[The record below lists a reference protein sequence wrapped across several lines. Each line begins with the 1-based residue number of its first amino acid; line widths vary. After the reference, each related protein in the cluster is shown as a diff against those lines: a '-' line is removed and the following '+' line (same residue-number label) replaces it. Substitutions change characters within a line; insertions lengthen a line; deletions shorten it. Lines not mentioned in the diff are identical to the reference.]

1 MAMEIFTKTILRVSF
16 IVTCCLATLQLS
28 AQRSD
33 SLSVRSSVKLSG
45 TITDASTGTALE
57 GISVSVPGY
66 SSAISD
72 ENGAFSIDAPA
83 STATLTLSG
92 EGFQTKEV
100 AIKGRNEIAIK
111 LHDAG
116 FNTVYRRANLS
127 SVEKPMSQVAQ
138 SVYSLNPTNKFQ
150 AAAETPEIYMQ
161 GKIPGL
167 NLVRR
172 SGMPGI
178 GTFMTLRGINSLYAT
193 NQPLIVVDG
202 MIFDMNDYGGSV
214 ITNYYANPIAN
225 IDIKDI
231 DNITVVKDA
240 SSSFGSKG
248 ANGAIFITTSHAQEL
263 ATRIHFAVTSGVN
276 FSPSSLPVMNASDY
290 RVYLSD
296 VLKSA
301 GYSDSDIQAQPYM
314 KDDPST
320 PDYYRYHNN
329 TDWQDKLFKNSVNQN
344 YYLKVTG
351 GDNIAK
357 YSLSLGYLNQKG
369 IVENTDFQRYSVRF
383 NSDLN
388 ITPRLS
394 GNTHLSFTYGN
405 RNLIEEGLSG
415 TTNPISLSLIKSPLL
430 HTNEISD
437 DGLQS
442 PNLAGIDIFNI
453 SNPAQISEKMVA
465 QNSNYQF
472 FGSANV
478 KYDIRKNLYASALF
492 GITLDKIRENLFIP
506 KYGVVPDTLYNALAL
521 SRMGAQLQRTFSMY
535 TDTKIAYDKTFNA
548 MHALSARAGFRFIN
562 NKSEEDY
569 GLGANSATDELQTIG
584 TGTTLLRR
592 TGGQL
597 GKWTWLN
604 YYASVDYSFLHK
616 YFLSVNVA
624 LDGSSRFGDETKDGV
639 SLYNNR
645 FGVFPSLAAGW
656 LISSE
661 NFMSDL
667 NFIDMMKLRAS
678 YGITGNDDI
687 GNYSATQT
695 YVSQNLLGMEGLI
708 LGNVANP
715 ALQWETVTKTNLGL
729 DLAFLNE
736 RLTLSVDV
744 FKNKTDNMLTYETV
758 STVAGGSKILTNNGA
773 MENQG
778 IELALSGRVLDN
790 DFKLDLGASVASYRN
805 KVTRL
810 PYENMMTSYANA
822 SIMTSVG
829 NPLAVFYGYKTN
841 GVYAT
846 NEEASAFSRRE
857 ANGSLTSFQGGD
869 VRFVDRNG
877 DFIIDESDK
886 TVIGNPNP
894 DFTGMFMTRLG
905 WKRFVLDADI
915 TFTYGN
921 DVYNYTRAQLE
932 SQSGF
937 ENQTQSVMNRWR
949 TDGQVTNVPRTSYG
963 DPSGNARF
971 SDRWIEDGS
980 YIRLRTL
987 SITYS
992 VPLKSER
999 IKSVTVYG
1007 TGSNLVTIS
1016 RYLGYDPEFSASNN
1030 VLLQGINTG
1039 LTPQYKSVMLG
1050 VRLGL

>member
-1 MAMEIFTKTILRVSF
+1 MQIFINTILKASL
-16 IVTCCLATLQLS
+16 ILTCCFAALQLS

-33 SLSVRSSVKLSG
+33 SVSLRNSVKLSG

-57 GISVSVPGY
+57 GINVTVPGY

-72 ENGAFSIDAPA
+72 ENGEFAINAPA
-83 STATLTLSG
+83 ATATLTLSG
-92 EGFQTKEV
+92 EGYQTKEV
-100 AIKGRNEIAIK
+100 AIKGRNEIVIR
-111 LHDAG
+111 LHEAD
-116 FNTVYRRANLS
+116 FNTVYKRANLS
-127 SVEKPMSQVAQ
+127 SVEKPMSQIAQ
-138 SVYSLNPTNKFQ
+138 SAYSLNPANKFQ
-150 AAAETPEIYMQ
+150 SVAETPEIYMQ

-167 NLVRR
+167 NMVRR
-172 SGMPGI
+172 SGTPGI

-193 NQPLIVVDG
+193 NQPLIIVDG
-202 MIFDMNDYGGSV
+202 MIYDMNDYGGSL

-263 ATRIHFAVTSGVN
+263 ATRIDFAVSSGIN
-276 FSPSSLPVMNASDY
+276 FSPASLPVMKAPDY
-290 RVYLSD
+290 RIYLSD
-296 VLKSA
+296 ILKSA
-301 GYSDSDIQAQPYM
+301 GYSDGDIQSQPYM
-314 KDDPST
+314 NDDPAAS
-320 PDYYRYHNN
+320 DYYRYHNN
-329 TDWQDKLFKNSVNQN
+329 TDWQDKVFRNSVNQN

-394 GNTHLSFTYGN
+394 GNTHLSFSYGS
-405 RNLIEEGLSG
+405 RNLIEEGLSAR
-415 TTNPISLSLIKSPLL
+415 TNPITLSLIKSPLL

-437 DGLQS
+437 EGLQS
-442 PNLAGIDIFNI
+442 PNLAGIDIFNV
-453 SNPAQISEKMVA
+453 SNPVQIGDKMVA
-465 QNSNYQF
+465 QNNNYQF

-478 KYDIRKNLYASALF
+478 KYDISENFYASSLF
-492 GITLDKIRENLFIP
+492 GITLDKVRENLFIP
-506 KYGVVPDTLYNALAL
+506 KYGVVPDTLYNALAQ
-521 SRMGAQLQRTFSMY
+521 SRMGSQLQRAFSMY
-535 TDTKIAYDKTFNA
+535 TDTKIAYDRTFNA
-548 MHALSARAGFRFIN
+548 IHALSAKAGFRFMN
-562 NKSEEDY
+562 NSSEEDY
-569 GLGANSATDELQTIG
+569 GLGFNSATDELQTIG
-584 TGTTLLRR
+584 TGTTLLRQ
-592 TGGQL
+592 TGGEL

-604 YYASVDYSFLHK
+604 YYASVDYSFLSK
-616 YFLSVNVA
+616 YFISFNVA
-624 LDGSSRFGDETKDGV
+624 LDGSSRFGDQTKDGV

-645 FGVFPSLAAGW
+645 FGVFPSVAAGW

-661 NFMSDL
+661 NFMSDF
-667 NFIDMMKLRAS
+667 NFVDMMKLRVS

-687 GNYSATQT
+687 GNYTAKQT
-695 YVSQNLLGMEGLI
+695 YVSQNLLGMQGLI
-708 LGNVANP
+708 LGNLANP
-715 ALQWETVTKTNLGL
+715 ALQWETVTKKNLGL

-744 FKNKTDNMLTYETV
+744 FKNETDNMLTYEAV
-758 STVAGGSKILTNNGA
+758 PSVLGVNKIITNNGA
-773 MENQG
+773 MKNQG
-778 IELALSGRVLDN
+778 VELAVSGRVLDSE
-790 DFKLDLGASVASYRN
+790 FKLDLGLTVASYRN
-805 KVTRL
+805 EVTKL

-829 NPLAVFYGYKTN
+829 NPLAVFYGYQTD

-846 NEEASAFSRRE
+846 NEEASAFSRPE
-857 ANGSLTSFQGGD
+857 TNGTFTNFQGGD

-877 DFIIDESDK
+877 DFIIDDSDK

-905 WKRFVLDADI
+905 WKRFVVDADV
-915 TFTYGN
+915 TFTSGN

-937 ENQTQSVMNRWR
+937 ENQTAGVVNRWR
-949 TDGQVTNVPRTSYG
+949 TEGQVTNVPRASYG

-987 SITYS
+987 SVTYTLP
-992 VPLKSER
+992 VKTER

-1007 TGSNLVTIS
+1007 TGTNLVTIS

-1039 LTPQYKSVMLG
+1039 LTPQYRSVTLG